1 MDCDCELLRNE
12 GPSIPVY
19 GFFLSHHRLAS
30 LYSHIHYACICSEM
44 QLNE

>member
-19 GFFLSHHRLAS
+19 GFFSFTSPVSLA
-30 LYSHIHYACICSEM
+30 LLTHTLCMHMFRDAAK
-44 QLNE
+44 